1 MDPMDLDE
9 LEEQIG
15 YWRGNERTLIRV
27 FLVLFLAVTI
37 VEIAYDIVFREVLGL
52 SFYGVILGI
61 GQNLVVAYAFT
72 SFVLGIVF
80 IWAFRKE
87 GVVPLRELLGTMAQV
102 AVVVA
107 IFFSVMF
114 LADLSGWS
122 ETGLY
127 EVADGNAPYL
137 TGERSVVATIGFF
150 VLTLGGTLLAQV
162 VILVGGFGI
171 MGMIFTFEVGGT
183 PKLIERM
190 EGITGKEDIE
200 SKAIMW
206 FFGIPGALD
215 TDVVLVDE
223 PVEET
228 TFPWDR
234 FRTAVLWQVAFGI
247 IIGIYVSLN
256 PWLLRTFSMDQLFRF
271 MSTAFVVLPF
281 LVIPWFIHRRL
292 NARFKG
298 VNQDFHFY
306 KAFKDRLTGLLIAGG
321 TLLIFLKFA
330 WESSSLEEI
339 LAAFSSYI
347 FVMVLC
353 IIAFTFI
360 YFNFFEN
367 KLAHEVHER
376 WAEARARSGMGVGTE
391 EGEDGGDGLAV
402 SEQDVSSPRD

>member
-1 MDPMDLDE
+1 MDMDE

-27 FLVLFLAVTI
+27 FLVLFLAITV
-37 VEIAYDIVFREVLGL
+37 VEFLYDLVYREMLGL

-61 GQNLVVAYAFT
+61 GQDLVVAYAIT

-80 IWAFRKE
+80 IWAFREE
-87 GVVPLRELLGTMAQV
+87 GVVPLRELFGTMVQV

-107 IFFSVMF
+107 IFFTLMF
-114 LADLSGWS
+114 LADLSGWA

-127 EVADGNAPYL
+127 EAADDSAPYL
-137 TGERSVVATIGFF
+137 TDDRSIVTAVGFF
-150 VLTLGGTLLAQV
+150 LLTLGGTLLAQLA
-162 VILVGGFGI
+162 ILVGGFGI
-171 MGMIFTFEVGGT
+171 MGMIYVIEVGGT
-183 PKLIERM
+183 PRLIERM
-190 EGITGKEDIE
+190 EGITGNDDVE

-271 MSTAFVVLPF
+271 MSTAFVVIPF

-306 KAFKDRLTGLLIAGG
+306 KAFKDRLTGLIIAGG
-321 TLLIFLKFA
+321 TLMIFLKFA
-330 WESSSLEEI
+330 WESSSIEEI
-339 LAAFSSYI
+339 LTAFSSYI
-347 FVMVLC
+347 FIMVLC

-360 YFNFFEN
+360 YFNFFES
-367 KLAHEVHER
+367 KLAHEVHVR
-376 WAEARARSGMGVGTE
+376 WAEVRARIEVEDGAE
-391 EGEDGGDGLAV
+391 EGEDGEEGLAV